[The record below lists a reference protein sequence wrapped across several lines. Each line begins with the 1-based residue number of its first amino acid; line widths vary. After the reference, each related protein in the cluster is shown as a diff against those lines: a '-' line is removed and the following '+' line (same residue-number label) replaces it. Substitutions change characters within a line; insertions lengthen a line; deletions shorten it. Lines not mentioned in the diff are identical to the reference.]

1 MAAMR
6 LGARKSVRGIGT
18 AVLVAAL
25 VVTTPFV
32 VPNGIDA
39 VRLLA
44 ERNDPV
50 AITDYRLDRLAPAQ
64 YEVAMLEALADDDPD
79 LAASVMALADNRD
92 IPVDGALRDRIE
104 VAVSNENSLGNR
116 LSQLF
121 EGALTGRP
129 DSTAGLIGAVAT
141 DLTTVGDVRDIII
154 EGDAYLS
161 GEEYDPF
168 ILGIS
173 VAGLAIT
180 GAVILSAGSAT
191 AAKVGTS
198 ALKAA
203 GKTGALT
210 APLRRSFTRLSRQA
224 VNAPALRTAVPM
236 LKRGNVPA
244 ASRALSSSLNAK
256 PLMRMQD
263 AAANVG
269 TVMTKQGLRAG
280 TDMLKVADT
289 PADLGK
295 LGKLS
300 ARVGKRFRAVLL
312 LLGSGAITLGGLLL
326 SAASWT
332 ASFAVWLAG
341 AAYFGFR
348 LLRLSWRIALLPAG
362 RLIVRLVA

>member
-1 MAAMR
+1 MR
-6 LGARKSVRGIGT
+6 LEAWKSVRGLVT
-18 AVLVAAL
+18 AAIIAILVI
-25 VVTTPFV
+25 TTPFV
-32 VPNGIDA
+32 VPNGISA
-39 VRLLA
+39 ARLIGA
-44 ERNDPV
+44 YDDPV
-50 AITDYRLDRLAPAQ
+50 AITEYRLDRLPPEQ
-64 YEVAMLEALADDDPD
+64 YEVAILEALAGEDPD
-79 LAASVMALADNRD
+79 LAASILALADSRG
-92 IPVDGALRDRIE
+92 IRIDGALRDRTE
-104 VAVSNENSLGNR
+104 VAVSNQNSIGNQ
-116 LSQLF
+116 LSDLF

-129 DSTAGLIGAVAT
+129 DSAAGLVGAIVT

-154 EGDAYLS
+154 EGGAYLS
-161 GEEYDPF
+161 GEDYDPF

-173 VAGLAIT
+173 VAGLGIT

-191 AAKVGTS
+191 TAKVGTS

-203 GKTGALT
+203 GKAGALT

-256 PLMRMQD
+256 PLMRIQD

-289 PADLGK
+289 PADLTR

-300 ARVGKRFRAVLL
+300 ARVGKHFRAILF
-312 LLGSGAITLGGLLL
+312 LLGSGAVTLTGLFLT
-326 SAASWT
+326 AAGWT
-332 ASFAVWLAG
+332 ASFAVWFAG

-348 LLRLSWRIALLPAG
+348 LLRLGWRIALLPLG
-362 RLIVRLVA
+362 RLLVRLVA